1 MTMFDIE
8 KSSPANKKPL
18 IMGIL
23 NITPD
28 SFFNGG
34 KYFKKELAIEC
45 ALEMAADGADII
57 DIGGE
62 SSRPGAESVSEKEEL
77 ARVLP
82 VIDAIAHKISI
93 PISIDTYK
101 SIVAK
106 RALDAGAEIVNDISA
121 LRFDDSM
128 ADTIKDSGSY
138 VILMHMI
145 GNPRTMQQDPHYKN
159 VVEDIISFL
168 KNRADF
174 AVDHGIPKNRIIVD
188 PGIGF
193 GKTLEH
199 NLAILRNLER
209 FKELGYP
216 VLIGASNKSMIQG
229 ITGASGEERI
239 WGTAVIVAHCVINGI
254 TIHRVHDV
262 KAMKQVCDVAAAIKE

>member
-1 MTMFDIE
+1 MTVFDIE

-28 SFFNGG
+28 SFFDGG
-34 KYFKKELAIEC
+34 KYFKKESAIER
-45 ALEMAADGADII
+45 ALVMVDDGADII

-62 SSRPGAESVSEKEEL
+62 SSRPGAESLSEKEEL

-82 VIDAIAHKISI
+82 VIEAIAHKISI

-101 SIVAK
+101 AIVAK

-121 LRFDDSM
+121 LRFDESM
-128 ADTIKDSGSY
+128 AGTIKDSGSY

-145 GNPRTMQQDPHYKN
+145 GNPRTMQQDPHYEN

-262 KAMKQVCDVAAAIKE
+262 KAMKQVCDVAVAIKE

>member
-1 MTMFDIE
+1 MAMFDLG
-8 KSSPANKKPL
+8 KSLLANKKPL

-23 NITPD
+23 NVTPD
-28 SFFNGG
+28 SFFDGG
-34 KYFKKELAIEC
+34 RYLDRELAVER
-45 ALEMAADGADII
+45 ALEMADSGADII

-62 SSRPGAESVSEKEEL
+62 SSRPGAEPVSEKEEL

-82 VIDAIAHKISI
+82 VIEAIAPKISV

-101 SIVAK
+101 AAVAK
-106 RALDAGAEIVNDISA
+106 RALNAGAEIVNDISA
-121 LRFDDSM
+121 LRFDEFM

-138 VILMHMI
+138 VVLMHMI
-145 GNPRTMQQDPHYKN
+145 GNPHTMQKDPHYKN
-159 VVEDIISFL
+159 VVDDIIFFL
-168 KNRADF
+168 KNRIDF
-174 AVDHGIPKNRIIVD
+174 AVNHGIPKNRIIID

-209 FKELGYP
+209 FNELGYP
-216 VLIGASNKSMIQG
+216 VLIGASNKSMIEG

-239 WGTAVIVAHCVINGI
+239 WGTAAIIAHCVIKSI
-254 TIHRVHDV
+254 TLHRVHDV
-262 KAMKQVCDVAAAIKE
+262 KAMRQVCDVAAAIKG